1 MVSLEMIEELKIFEN
16 FEKAELEKILEI
28 CVVEQYQHGDR
39 LFCEGDDADDMW
51 IVREGEVQLRFEMPN
66 AKPSTD
72 DNSISS
78 HDNETGES
86 QIFGWSCFI
95 PPYQMRLSAYC
106 VTRRCEVV
114 KIGCTKIKSLM
125 NSDPV
130 IGYKIMTCLVQV
142 VGYRFKQMQEE
153 VAKFLGIN
161 MMNSW

>member
-1 MVSLEMIEELKIFEN
+1 MLSLEMIEDLKIFEN
-16 FEKAELEKILEI
+16 FETTELEKILEI
-28 CVVEQYQHGDR
+28 CVSEQYQQGDM
-39 LFCEGDDADDMW
+39 LFREGADAKNLW
-51 IVREGEVQLRFEMPN
+51 IVKEGEVQLRFEMPN

-72 DNSISS
+72 DNAISS
-78 HDNETGES
+78 HDNETAES

-106 VTRRCEVV
+106 VTRRCEVI
-114 KIGCTKIKSLM
+114 KINGKKIKSLM

-130 IGYKIMTCLVQV
+130 IGYKIMTYLVQV
-142 VGYRFKQMQEE
+142 LGYRFKQMQEE